1 VIYIDSSVAI
11 ASLIVEPRS
20 PPPSLWAEPLV
31 SSKLLE
37 YEVWNRVHAYGLGG
51 SHGSAAGAL
60 LRRIDL
66 IELSE
71 TVLARALRPFPVAVR
86 TLDGLHLATL
96 EYVGQREASVQLA
109 SYDTRLIAAA
119 QALGVPLATV

>member
-11 ASLIVEPRS
+11 AHLAIEPRS

-37 YEVWNRVHAYGLGG
+37 YEVWNRVHAYGLDR

-60 LRRIDL
+60 LSRIDL

-71 TVLARALRPFPVAVR
+71 PVLARALRPFPVMVR

-96 EYVGQREASVQLA
+96 EYVGQRETPIQLA
-109 SYDTRLIAAA
+109 SYDHRLLAAA
-119 QALGVPLATV
+119 RALGISIAEL